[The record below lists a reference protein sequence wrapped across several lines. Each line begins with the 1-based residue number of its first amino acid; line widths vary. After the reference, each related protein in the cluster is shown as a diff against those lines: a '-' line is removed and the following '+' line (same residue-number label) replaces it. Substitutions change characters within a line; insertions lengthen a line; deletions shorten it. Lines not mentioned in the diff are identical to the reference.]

1 MVGAKVSPAAPEV
14 VGQLWRAAPNTPAGI
29 GQHREAAPARS
40 APSVMESIHL
50 SPPQQQ
56 QQAEITSLGAY
67 RERGDISGEM
77 GTETRGKGRDFVLNK
92 S

>member
-1 MVGAKVSPAAPEV
+1 M
-14 VGQLWRAAPNTPAGI
+14 
-29 GQHREAAPARS
+29 
-40 APSVMESIHL
+40 MESIHL
-50 SPPQQQ
+50 SPPQQQQ

>member
-1 MVGAKVSPAAPEV
+1 
-14 VGQLWRAAPNTPAGI
+14 
-29 GQHREAAPARS
+29 
-40 APSVMESIHL
+40 MESIHL

-56 QQAEITSLGAY
+56 QQAEFTSLGAY